1 MSTTVANCL
10 TYVDLVFSSPQ
21 KHSPKLRFGRTSEGT
36 SFTQQS
42 RLISFSPGAVFCL
55 QRITIR
61 DGNSIVSHIDIIRA
75 TSSGESYQKI
85 PFVRPGGEVLL
96 GANKAEGVGIIED
109 LILSIEQT
117 GINPAEVSANYW
129 RHVHNRLYV
138 KMTPRCYT
146 KVQHK
151 AAQLSKRVT
160 I

>member
-1 MSTTVANCL
+1 M
-10 TYVDLVFSSPQ
+10 
-21 KHSPKLRFGRTSEGT
+21 
-36 SFTQQS
+36 
-42 RLISFSPGAVFCL
+42 
-55 QRITIR
+55 
-61 DGNSIVSHIDIIRA
+61 DIIRA
-75 TSSGESYQKI
+75 TSSGEPYQKI

-96 GANKAEGVGIIED
+96 GANKAEGVSFIED

-129 RHVHNRLYV
+129 RHVHNRIYV

-151 AAQLSKRVT
+151 AAQLRKRVT